1 MNDSHAELG
10 RLARDL
16 NELARTDPLTG
27 LANRRAFSE
36 VAEAELGRCRRFG
49 VSATVL
55 MIDVDHF
62 KMINDIHGHEAGDR
76 VLASLATVLKTMAR
90 TTDFPS
96 RFGGEEF
103 VVLLVGTDLSG
114 ASEMAERITAV
125 RLKRE

>member
-1 MNDSHAELG
+1 M
-10 RLARDL
+10 
-16 NELARTDPLTG
+16 
-27 LANRRAFSE
+27 
-36 VAEAELGRCRRFG
+36 AEAELGRCRRFG